1 MAMKTF
7 PPCCGPFV
15 AGVTALVLLVALA
28 SSTFVALETEG
39 FDWELRANDLQCDKH
54 RTGNVEVL
62 VAGAS
67 RTSTSSMQQALQGL
81 GYNTTHWLGYM
92 SRYFEFI
99 SHFYEGRVKVPNLR
113 KVFGDIPE
121 KGALLDTVVPAMF
134 DDLRQAYPDAKV
146 ILTTRE
152 GESWFTSYQNY
163 VAQCWL
169 YHWTR
174 YPLLF
179 FLSHV
184 SRALRLGPLLRSY
197 GLLERPVPLPL
208 RQGPI
213 SLLSNNLT
221 KEFQ

>member
-1 MAMKTF
+1 MKTL
-7 PPCCGPFV
+7 PPCCGPLI
-15 AGVTALVLLVALA
+15 AGVITLVVLVGIT
-28 SSTFVALETEG
+28 SSSFVPLETEG
-39 FDWELRANDLQCDKH
+39 SDWELLENDLQCDKY

-92 SRYFEFI
+92 SRHFEFI

-152 GESWFTSYQNY
+152 GES
-163 VAQCWL
+163 L
-169 YHWTR
+169 D
-174 YPLLF
+174 
-179 FLSHV
+179 
-184 SRALRLGPLLRSY
+184 RSQ
-197 GLLERPVPLPL
+197 E
-208 RQGPI
+208 
-213 SLLSNNLT
+213 
-221 KEFQ
+221 